1 MCGHLGDPD
10 FPEEFVERP
19 ACGDGGLPAE
29 DGLVE
34 LLVVLALVELLGLAR
49 LEVLDLGPVH
59 RGGRLGPAR
68 HRVPVV
74 AGRDLHPP
82 STSTASNIQL
92 KICANDWHC
101 SKFIAPHDR
110 PCLC

>member
-1 MCGHLGDPD
+1 MCDVTGVWCVCGHLGDPD
-10 FPEEFVERP
+10 FPQEFVERP
-19 ACGDGGLPAE
+19 ACGNGRLPAE

-34 LLVVLALVELLGLAR
+34 LLVVLALVERLGLAR

-74 AGRDLHPP
+74 AGRDLHRT
-82 STSTASNIQL
+82 STSTATS
-92 KICANDWHC
+92 
-101 SKFIAPHDR
+101 
-110 PCLC
+110 